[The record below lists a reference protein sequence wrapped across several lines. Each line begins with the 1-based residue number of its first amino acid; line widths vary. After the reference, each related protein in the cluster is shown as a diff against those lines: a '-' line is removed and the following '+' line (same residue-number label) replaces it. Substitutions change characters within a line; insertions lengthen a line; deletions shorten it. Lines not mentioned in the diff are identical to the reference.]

1 MNAASRPEPAKN
13 HVFINMTA
21 KRLLTHDDCIAEFN
35 LKTREKEDEIR
46 QKAERKQE
54 ATKCKQEKERA
65 ILERK
70 RKREREAKKAARQ
83 AVEQQK
89 AEEIEAKK
97 KAKALAKHQATDQ
110 DAKPKRKR
118 RNTGPR
124 KQTPTSISVDDS
136 QDCNFNIGQMA
147 EIPSLTTD
155 ISAPAY
161 TTGTTEARLHA
172 GNAVLSY
179 DLGDGSCK
187 ARQKSFVQLMS
198 FSVAD
203 FGICRV

>member
-1 MNAASRPEPAKN
+1 MHARMNAASRPEPAKN

-21 KRLLTHDDCIAEFN
+21 KRLLTHDDCIAEFR
-35 LKTREKEDEIR
+35 LKAREKEDKMR

-54 ATKCKQEKERA
+54 AAKRKQEKERA
-65 ILERK
+65 ILE

-83 AVEQQK
+83 AVELQK
-89 AEEIEAKK
+89 AEERDAKM

-110 DAKPKRKR
+110 DPKPKRKR
-118 RNTGPR
+118 RNTRPR
-124 KQTPTSISVDDS
+124 KQNPTSISVDDS
-136 QDCNFNIGQMA
+136 QDCNFNIGQMV

-161 TTGTTEARLHA
+161 TTGTTEARLDA

-179 DLGDGSCK
+179 DPGDGNYT
-187 ARQKSFVQLMS
+187 AHQESFVQLMS
-198 FSVAD
+198 SSVTD
-203 FGICRV
+203 FGIC